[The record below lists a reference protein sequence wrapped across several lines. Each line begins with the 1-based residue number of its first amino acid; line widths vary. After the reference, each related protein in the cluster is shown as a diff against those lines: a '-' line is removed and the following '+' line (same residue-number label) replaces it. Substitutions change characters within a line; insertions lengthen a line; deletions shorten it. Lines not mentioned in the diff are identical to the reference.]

1 MKTNKKVEWD
11 TPRARGNAAV
21 QYPGHEEGIEKC
33 TSLCVTC
40 TAALPLGLGR
50 GTHEPRPSLASASA
64 LPLAFHIRIT
74 NVEMSHV
81 LIPL

>member
-1 MKTNKKVEWD
+1 MHLFVCD
-11 TPRARGNAAV
+11 VYSG
-21 QYPGHEEGIEKC
+21 
-33 TSLCVTC
+33 L
-40 TAALPLGLGR
+40 LPLGLGR
-50 GTHEPRPSLASASA
+50 GTHEPRPSLASALA